1 MIKIK
6 FFVCILINIL
16 LLTISIIGYQ
26 DILRKKE
33 IVENQFPINV
43 KVIDLT
49 YRAKSQSTCELE
61 YNNKIYKEV
70 SLPQGIRI
78 NSVNNKDFY
87 YDSVNDVVFCKEEK
101 IGALYIVFGM
111 FIFSFFLWFIPADK
125 FK

>member
-6 FFVCILINIL
+6 FFVCVLINVL

-26 DILRKKE
+26 DILKKKE
-33 IVENQFPINV
+33 IIENQNPITV

-49 YRAKSQSTCELE
+49 YRAKSQSTCVIE
-61 YNNKIYKEV
+61 YNNKIYKDV
-70 SLPQGIRI
+70 SLPRGVRI
-78 NSVNNKDFY
+78 NSINNKDFY
-87 YDSVNDVVFCKEEK
+87 LDSVNDIVFCKEEK

-111 FIFSFFLWFIPADK
+111 FIFSFFLWFIPAGK